1 MINEAVVHLA
11 EKIAREAHQG
21 QYRRGGVVSYIEH
34 PKAVVDRVG
43 ADPEARVVAW
53 LHDVL
58 EDTEVTAA
66 ELSERGIPSTCID
79 AIVLMTKT
87 KEVSYEEYLENVASS
102 PLATHVKIADM
113 ISNLSDAPSTGQLKK
128 YSKGLM
134 RLTRDL

>member
-11 EKIAREAHQG
+11 EKIAGEAHQG

-58 EDTEVTAA
+58 EDTEVTASGTFRKRHTFH
-66 ELSERGIPSTCID
+66 LYRCD
-79 AIVLMTKT
+79 CF
-87 KEVSYEEYLENVASS
+87 
-102 PLATHVKIADM
+102 D
-113 ISNLSDAPSTGQLKK
+113 D
-128 YSKGLM
+128 
-134 RLTRDL
+134 

>member
-1 MINEAVVHLA
+1 
-11 EKIAREAHQG
+11 
-21 QYRRGGVVSYIEH
+21 
-34 PKAVVDRVG
+34 
-43 ADPEARVVAW
+43 
-53 LHDVL
+53 
-58 EDTEVTAA
+58 
-66 ELSERGIPSTCID
+66 
-79 AIVLMTKT
+79 MTKT